1 MPRVKKKATSLVA
14 ESAAGSNH
22 GDPSSA
28 VKGPAAAPI
37 GSPGAEPTAFEQ
49 PPDDGPW
56 RERNRRLYSQPDP
69 VDAPTSDSPVW
80 RGVHVTDREAVPLEE
95 RLAWADQVNVS
106 VQVGEL
112 FRRDELVAM
121 WGHLRRQIAAALD
134 DAWAAFGAT
143 EAAGKVATLDRVLRE
158 SQSRLEVLQVEV
170 KAEEAAV
177 ADLISTGADGSLLDL
192 AEGNAVRARML
203 AEAASRRIDLARSQL
218 AQAEEEAHGE
228 LRAFMGERL
237 QAMREDALAA
247 DRRVGKKVI
256 KALAALAWEGAAAAA
271 RRGVLSDA
279 YIMEPWLVHLPRPA
293 GKTGSHDVIPPT
305 LTSPPPVEA

>member
-1 MPRVKKKATSLVA
+1 MPRVKEKAPNEGA
-14 ESAAGSNH
+14 KSAAPAVTDA
-22 GDPSSA
+22 DPIDTPEVVLDDAQSH
-28 VKGPAAAPI
+28 P
-37 GSPGAEPTAFEQ
+37 EQ
-49 PPDDGPW
+49 PLHDGAW
-56 RERNRRLYSQPDP
+56 REHNRRLYSQPDP

-106 VQVGEL
+106 IQIGEL

-121 WGHLRRQIAAALD
+121 WGHLREQIAAALD
-134 DAWAAFGAT
+134 DAWTAFGAT

-158 SQSRLEVLQVEV
+158 SQSRLEALQVEV

-177 ADLISTGADGSLLDL
+177 VDLISTGADGSLLDL
-192 AEGNAVRARML
+192 AEGNTVRARML

-218 AQAEEEAHGE
+218 AQAEEEAHRE

-247 DRRVGKKVI
+247 DLRVGKKVI

-293 GKTGSHDVIPPT
+293 A
-305 LTSPPPVEA
+305 SPPPVEA